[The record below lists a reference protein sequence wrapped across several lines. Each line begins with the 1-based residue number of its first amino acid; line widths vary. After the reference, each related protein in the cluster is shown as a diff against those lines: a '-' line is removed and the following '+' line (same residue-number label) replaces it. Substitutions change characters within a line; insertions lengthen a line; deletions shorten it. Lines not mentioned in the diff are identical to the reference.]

1 VHRAAADAAAFVRA
15 EQLPML
21 AAKASKE
28 QRLKPLRRWQA
39 YSQELRKDPSLLAYY
54 DFQQTPGSPTV
65 LRNVAANGGKA
76 LDGVVENAT
85 WNTGR
90 LSGKHALQFNGPDD
104 CVRINVPQEADNL
117 TLAAWVCAYSLD
129 NPLNGILMSDEW
141 GRGGQV
147 HWQLSFNGC
156 VGFSVFDSVIRS
168 GNEESAPVFDAKR
181 LFRWTHL
188 AAVYDRE
195 AARIRFYADG
205 DAMGEVNVAKR
216 VPIRIGAARIGH
228 WNSATMIDKK
238 STVRSFHGRIDE
250 LAIFGRVCSPD
261 EIQRM
266 FEAGKPPD
274 DRK

>member
-1 VHRAAADAAAFVRA
+1 
-15 EQLPML
+15 
-21 AAKASKE
+21 
-28 QRLKPLRRWQA
+28 
-39 YSQELRKDPSLLAYY
+39 
-54 DFQQTPGSPTV
+54 
-65 LRNVAANGGKA
+65 
-76 LDGVVENAT
+76 
-85 WNTGR
+85 
-90 LSGKHALQFNGPDD
+90 
-104 CVRINVPQEADNL
+104 
-117 TLAAWVCAYSLD
+117 
-129 NPLNGILMSDEW
+129 MSDEW